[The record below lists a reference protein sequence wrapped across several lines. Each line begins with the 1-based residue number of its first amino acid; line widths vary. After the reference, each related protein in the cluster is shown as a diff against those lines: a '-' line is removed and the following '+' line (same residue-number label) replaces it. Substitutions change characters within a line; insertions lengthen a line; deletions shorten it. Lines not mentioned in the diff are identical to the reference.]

1 MFEDPTIDTHVA
13 VINIDRIYVDS
24 IEQQRPCHPQWF
36 DKGSATAL
44 MVDVCLMKFFG
55 CLFVC
60 VDAHV
65 PLLTSDKKKSF

>member
-1 MFEDPTIDTHVA
+1 LNARVA
-13 VINIDRIYVDS
+13 VVNVDGIHAGS
-24 IEQQRPCHPQWF
+24 MEQQRPRHPRWF

-44 MVDVCLMKFFG
+44 MVNVCLMKFFG

-65 PLLTSDKKKSF
+65 PLLTSGKKKSF